1 LCNTEKS
8 GILYI
13 EIRGTAGPTKTLPL
27 WEKDSKMSFTSK
39 QTAFINAAVSYN
51 ENVVAI
57 DFNSVNKTDLTNI
70 AASADLKFPH
80 WLTRVSDYK
89 VGRGLWSIPVNG
101 APAIKAVA
109 DSSVGVEKTPDSIT
123 DKPAEPAKVPVVPAT
138 TVEMTKGTA
147 IDISAVPSKDPMF
160 VPFGNFS
167 DVESIIKSNMFY
179 PVFVTGLSGNGKT
192 FMIEQACAKAKREL
206 FRVNITIET
215 DEDDLLGGFRLV
227 NGETVWFDGPVV
239 EAMRKGAVLL
249 LDEVDLASTKIMC
262 LQPVLEGK
270 GVFLKKINEWV
281 ECAEGFNIVATANT
295 KGKGDD
301 TGNFIGAG
309 VLNEAFL
316 ERFPI
321 TVEQEYPSNAV
332 EKKILNKV
340 FDKLNVSDSEF
351 VDKLV
356 NWADIIRKTYI
367 EGAIDELITTRRLVH
382 ISNAYAIFNMD
393 RMKAIS
399 MCVNRFD
406 DETKSAMVDLYT
418 KVDADAVVE
427 SPDYDGEKPAES
439 GEECPF

>member
-1 LCNTEKS
+1 
-8 GILYI
+8 
-13 EIRGTAGPTKTLPL
+13 
-27 WEKDSKMSFTSK
+27 MSFSK
-39 QTAFINAAVSYN
+39 KQIAFIDAAVKYN
-51 ENVVAI
+51 ETMVAI
-57 DFNSVNKTDLTNI
+57 DLGSVSKIDLQNI
-70 AASADLKFPH
+70 ANFADMKFPH
-80 WLTRVSDYK
+80 FITRVQDYK
-89 VGRGLWSIPVNG
+89 VGRGLWAIPVNG

-109 DSSVGVEKTPDSIT
+109 DSSVGVEKAPDVIT
-123 DKPAEPAKVPVVPAT
+123 DKPTEPVKVPVVPTT

-147 IDISAVPSKDPMF
+147 LGVSAVPSKDPMF

-167 DVESIIKSNMFY
+167 DVESIIKSDMFY

-281 ECAEGFNIVATANT
+281 ECAPGFNIVATANT
-295 KGKGDD
+295 KGKGDE

-321 TVEQEYPSNAV
+321 TVEQDYPSNAV

-418 KVDADAVVE
+418 KVDSDVVVE
-427 SPDYDGEKPAES
+427 SPDYDGEKPAEG
-439 GEECPF
+439 GENCPF

>member
-1 LCNTEKS
+1 
-8 GILYI
+8 
-13 EIRGTAGPTKTLPL
+13 
-27 WEKDSKMSFTSK
+27 MSFTNK
-39 QTAFINAAVSYN
+39 QSAFINAAVSYN

-70 AASADLKFPH
+70 ANSADLKFPH

-89 VGRGLWSIPVNG
+89 VGRGLWKIPVNG
-101 APAIKAVA
+101 SPAIKAVA
-109 DSSVGVEKTPDSIT
+109 DSSVGVEKAPESI
-123 DKPAEPAKVPVVPAT
+123 PVSNIVPAVEDT
-138 TVEMTKGTA
+138 TIAMTKGSTSTTSA
-147 IDISAVPSKDPMF
+147 IPDKDPLF
-160 VPFGNFS
+160 VSHGHFS
-167 DVESIIKSNMFY
+167 DVNSILKSEMFY

-206 FRVNITIET
+206 FRVNITTET

-239 EAMRKGAVLL
+239 EAMKKGAVLL

-281 ECAEGFNIVATANT
+281 KCSPGFNIVATANT

-301 TGNFIGAG
+301 SGNFIGTG

-332 EKKILNKV
+332 EKKILEKV
-340 FDKLNVSDSEF
+340 FDKLGLDDSAF
-351 VDKLV
+351 IDKLV

-382 ISNAYAIFNMD
+382 ISNAYKIFNMD

-418 KVDADAVVE
+418 KVDAEATATPEATDSFATE
-427 SPDYDGEKPAES
+427 LADDPATLS
-439 GEECPF
+439 GEVPW

>member
-1 LCNTEKS
+1 
-8 GILYI
+8 
-13 EIRGTAGPTKTLPL
+13 
-27 WEKDSKMSFTSK
+27 MSFTSK
-39 QTAFINAAVSYN
+39 QSAFINAAVSYN
-51 ENVVAI
+51 ENVVAV

-80 WLTRVSDYK
+80 WLTRVPTYK
-89 VGRGLWSIPVNG
+89 AGRGLWSIPVDG

-109 DSSVGVEKTPDSIT
+109 DSSVGVEKAPDPIASV
-123 DKPAEPAKVPVVPAT
+123 PAVPVTV
-138 TVEMTKGTA
+138 VEMTKGST
-147 IDISAVPSKDPMF
+147 STTENVPAKDDLF

-167 DVESIIKSNMFY
+167 DVHSILKSEMFY
-179 PVFVTGLSGNGKT
+179 PIFVTGLSGNGKT

-239 EAMRKGAVLL
+239 EAMKKGSVLL
-249 LDEVDLASTKIMC
+249 LDEIDLASTKIMC

-281 ECAEGFNIVATANT
+281 ECAPGFNIVATANT

-321 TVEQEYPSNAV
+321 TVEQEYPSNAI
-332 EKKILNKV
+332 EKRILEKV
-340 FDKLNVSDSEF
+340 FDSLGLSDSAFIE
-351 VDKLV
+351 KLV

-382 ISNAYAIFNMD
+382 ISNAYKIFNMD
-393 RMKAIS
+393 RVKSIS

-406 DETKSAMVDLYT
+406 VETKTAMLDLYT
-418 KVDADAVVE
+418 KVDSDVEPAAPESDSVTENADGLT
-427 SPDYDGEKPAES
+427 D
-439 GEECPF
+439 ECPW

>member
-1 LCNTEKS
+1 
-8 GILYI
+8 
-13 EIRGTAGPTKTLPL
+13 
-27 WEKDSKMSFTSK
+27 MSFTSK
-39 QTAFINAAVSYN
+39 QSAFINAAVSYN

-70 AASADLKFPH
+70 ANSADLKFPH
-80 WLTRVSDYK
+80 WLTRVPTYK
-89 VGRGLWSIPVNG
+89 AGRGLWSIPVDG

-109 DSSVGVEKTPDSIT
+109 DSSVGVEKAPDPIASV
-123 DKPAEPAKVPVVPAT
+123 PAVPVPAVPVT
-138 TVEMTKGTA
+138 VVEMTKGST
-147 IDISAVPSKDPMF
+147 STTENVPAKDDLF

-167 DVESIIKSNMFY
+167 DVHSILKSEMFY
-179 PVFVTGLSGNGKT
+179 PIFVTGLSGNGKT

-239 EAMRKGAVLL
+239 EAMKKGSVLL
-249 LDEVDLASTKIMC
+249 LDEIDLASTKIMC

-281 ECAEGFNIVATANT
+281 ECAPGFNIVATANT

-321 TVEQEYPSNAV
+321 TVEQEYPSNAI
-332 EKKILNKV
+332 EKRILEKV
-340 FDKLNVSDSEF
+340 FDSLGLSDSAFIE
-351 VDKLV
+351 KLV

-382 ISNAYAIFNMD
+382 ISNAYKIFNMD
-393 RMKAIS
+393 RVKSIS

-406 DETKSAMVDLYT
+406 VETKTAMLDLYT
-418 KVDADAVVE
+418 KVDSDVEPAAPESDSVTENADGLT
-427 SPDYDGEKPAES
+427 D
-439 GEECPF
+439 ECPW

>member
-1 LCNTEKS
+1 
-8 GILYI
+8 
-13 EIRGTAGPTKTLPL
+13 
-27 WEKDSKMSFTSK
+27 MSFTSK
-39 QTAFINAAVSYN
+39 QSAFINAAVSYN

-70 AASADLKFPH
+70 ANSADLKFPH
-80 WLTRVSDYK
+80 WLTRISDYK

-109 DSSVGVEKTPDSIT
+109 DSSVGVEKAPDST
-123 DKPAEPAKVPVVPAT
+123 PVSNIVPAVEDT
-138 TVEMTKGTA
+138 TIAMTKGSTSTTSA
-147 IDISAVPSKDPMF
+147 IPDKDPLF
-160 VPFGNFS
+160 VSHGHFS
-167 DVESIIKSNMFY
+167 DVNSILKSEMFY

-206 FRVNITIET
+206 FRVNITTET

-239 EAMRKGAVLL
+239 EAMKKGAVLL

-281 ECAEGFNIVATANT
+281 KCSPGFNIVATANT

-301 TGNFIGAG
+301 SGNFIGTG

-332 EKKILNKV
+332 EKKILEKV
-340 FDKLNVSDSEF
+340 FDKLGLDDSAF
-351 VDKLV
+351 IDKLV

-382 ISNAYAIFNMD
+382 ISNAYKIFNMD

-418 KVDADAVVE
+418 KVDAEAVATPE
-427 SPDYDGEKPAES
+427 ATDSFATELADDSATLS
-439 GEECPF
+439 GEVPW

>member
-1 LCNTEKS
+1 
-8 GILYI
+8 
-13 EIRGTAGPTKTLPL
+13 
-27 WEKDSKMSFTSK
+27 MSS
-39 QTAFINAAVSYN
+39 NAAKREAFVDAAIKYN
-51 ENVVAI
+51 ESVVAI
-57 DFNSVNKTDLTNI
+57 DLDSVTKIDLHNI
-70 AASADLKFPH
+70 AESAGLKFPH
-80 WLTRVSDYK
+80 WITRVSDYK
-89 VGRGLWSIPVNG
+89 VGRGLWSIPLTNG
-101 APAIKAVA
+101 VAKA
-109 DSSVGVEKTPDSIT
+109 TPSPKKKAKKVKAT
-123 DKPAEPAKVPVVPAT
+123 PVAEPAVVTVPSDVPSVPVT
-138 TVEMTKGTA
+138 EIEMTKGSTSTA
-147 IDISAVPSKDPMF
+147 SAVPTKDPLF
-160 VPFGNFS
+160 VAHGHFS
-167 DVESIIKSNMFY
+167 DINSILKSEMFY

-192 FMIEQACAKAKREL
+192 FMVEQACAKAKREL
-206 FRVNITIET
+206 FRVNITTET

-281 ECAEGFNIVATANT
+281 ACEPGFNIVATANT

-301 TGNFIGAG
+301 TGNFIGTG

-332 EKKILNKV
+332 EKKILEKV
-340 FDKLNVSDSEF
+340 FDKLGLDDSVFIE
-351 VDKLV
+351 KLV

-382 ISNAYAIFNMD
+382 ISNAYAIFGMD
-393 RMKAIS
+393 RMKSIS

-406 DETKSAMVDLYT
+406 EETKSAMIDLYT
-418 KVDADAVVE
+418 KVDAETAAPSETPAEPEGVE
-427 SPDYDGEKPAES
+427 SDEGLSDEVPW
-439 GEECPF
+439 

>member
-1 LCNTEKS
+1 
-8 GILYI
+8 
-13 EIRGTAGPTKTLPL
+13 
-27 WEKDSKMSFTSK
+27 MSFSK
-39 QTAFINAAVSYN
+39 KQIAFIDAAVKYN
-51 ENVVAI
+51 ETMVAI
-57 DFNSVNKTDLTNI
+57 DLGSVNKIDLQNI
-70 AASADLKFPH
+70 ANFADMKFPH
-80 WLTRVSDYK
+80 FITRVQDYK
-89 VGRGLWSIPVNG
+89 VGRGLWAIPVNG

-109 DSSVGVEKTPDSIT
+109 DSSVGVEKAPDSIT
-123 DKPAEPAKVPVVPAT
+123 EKPVPAVPVTV
-138 TVEMTKGTA
+138 VEMTKGSTSTTENIPA
-147 IDISAVPSKDPMF
+147 KDDLF

-167 DVESIIKSNMFY
+167 DVHSILKSKMFY
-179 PVFVTGLSGNGKT
+179 PIFVTGLSGNGKT

-239 EAMRKGAVLL
+239 EAMKKGSVLL
-249 LDEVDLASTKIMC
+249 LDEIDLASTKIMC

-281 ECAEGFNIVATANT
+281 ECADGFNIVATANT

-321 TVEQEYPSNAV
+321 TVEQEYPTNAV
-332 EKKILNKV
+332 EKKILEKV
-340 FDKLNVSDSEF
+340 FDNLGLSDSAFIE
-351 VDKLV
+351 KLV
-356 NWADIIRKTYI
+356 NWADIIRKTYV

-382 ISNAYAIFNMD
+382 ISNAYKIFNMD
-393 RMKAIS
+393 RVKSIS

-406 DETKSAMVDLYT
+406 VETKTAMLDLYT
-418 KVDADAVVE
+418 KVDSDVEPTAPESDSVTENADGL
-427 SPDYDGEKPAES
+427 SD
-439 GEECPF
+439 ECPW

>member
-1 LCNTEKS
+1 
-8 GILYI
+8 
-13 EIRGTAGPTKTLPL
+13 
-27 WEKDSKMSFTSK
+27 M
-39 QTAFINAAVSYN
+39 
-51 ENVVAI
+51 
-57 DFNSVNKTDLTNI
+57 
-70 AASADLKFPH
+70 
-80 WLTRVSDYK
+80 
-89 VGRGLWSIPVNG
+89 
-101 APAIKAVA
+101 A
-109 DSSVGVEKTPDSIT
+109 DSSVGVDKAPEVIAKTV
-123 DKPAEPAKVPVVPAT
+123 PAVPVT
-138 TVEMTKGTA
+138 EIEMTKGSTSTVTN
-147 IDISAVPSKDPMF
+147 IPSKDPLF

-167 DVESIIKSNMFY
+167 DVESIIKSEMFY
-179 PVFVTGLSGNGKT
+179 PIFVTGLSGNGKT
-192 FMIEQACAKAKREL
+192 LMIEQACAKAKREL

-239 EAMRKGAVLL
+239 EAMRKGSVLL
-249 LDEVDLASTKIMC
+249 LDEVDLASTKIMA

-281 ECAEGFNIVATANT
+281 ECAPGFNIIATANT

-321 TVEQEYPSNAV
+321 TVEQDYPSNAV

-340 FDKLNVSDSEF
+340 FDALNVTDEEF

-382 ISNAYAIFNMD
+382 ISTAYKIFNMD
-393 RMKAIS
+393 RVKAIS

-406 DETKSAMVDLYT
+406 DETKNAMLDLYT
-418 KVDADAVVE
+418 KVDADATAVADEADADTSDSTVTE
-427 SPDYDGEKPAES
+427 GV
-439 GEECPF
+439 GNECPF

>member
-1 LCNTEKS
+1 MGE
-8 GILYI
+8 
-13 EIRGTAGPTKTLPL
+13 RF
-27 WEKDSKMSFTSK
+27 KMSFTSK
-39 QTAFINAAVSYN
+39 QSAFINAAVSYN

-70 AASADLKFPH
+70 ANSADLKFPH
-80 WLTRVSDYK
+80 WLTRISDYK

-109 DSSVGVEKTPDSIT
+109 DSSVGVEKAPDPIASV
-123 DKPAEPAKVPVVPAT
+123 PAVPVTV
-138 TVEMTKGTA
+138 VEMTKGST
-147 IDISAVPSKDPMF
+147 STTENVPAKDDLF

-167 DVESIIKSNMFY
+167 DVHSILKSKMFY
-179 PVFVTGLSGNGKT
+179 PIFVTGLSGNGKT

-239 EAMRKGAVLL
+239 EAMKKGSVLL
-249 LDEVDLASTKIMC
+249 LDEIDLASTKIMC

-281 ECAEGFNIVATANT
+281 ECADGFNIVATANT

-321 TVEQEYPSNAV
+321 TVEQEYPTNAV
-332 EKKILNKV
+332 EKKILEKV
-340 FDKLNVSDSEF
+340 FDNLGLSDSAFIE
-351 VDKLV
+351 KLV

-382 ISNAYAIFNMD
+382 ISNAYKIFNMD
-393 RMKAIS
+393 RVKSIS

-406 DETKSAMVDLYT
+406 VETKTAMLDLYT
-418 KVDADAVVE
+418 KVDSDVEPAAPESDSVTENAD
-427 SPDYDGEKPAES
+427 GLTN
-439 GEECPF
+439 ECPW

>member
-1 LCNTEKS
+1 
-8 GILYI
+8 
-13 EIRGTAGPTKTLPL
+13 
-27 WEKDSKMSFTSK
+27 MSFTNK
-39 QTAFINAAVSYN
+39 QSAFINAAVSYN

-70 AASADLKFPH
+70 ANSADLKFPH
-80 WLTRVSDYK
+80 WLTRISDYK

-109 DSSVGVEKTPDSIT
+109 DSSVGVEKAPDSIT
-123 DKPAEPAKVPVVPAT
+123 EKPVPAVPVTV
-138 TVEMTKGTA
+138 VEMTKGSTSTTENIPA
-147 IDISAVPSKDPMF
+147 KDNLF

-167 DVESIIKSNMFY
+167 DVHSILKSKMFY
-179 PVFVTGLSGNGKT
+179 PIFVTGLSGNGKT

-239 EAMRKGAVLL
+239 EAMKKGSVLL
-249 LDEVDLASTKIMC
+249 LDEIDLASTKIMC

-281 ECAEGFNIVATANT
+281 ECADGFNIVATANT

-321 TVEQEYPSNAV
+321 TVEQEYPTNAV
-332 EKKILNKV
+332 EKKILEKV
-340 FDKLNVSDSEF
+340 FDNLGLSDSAFIE
-351 VDKLV
+351 KLV

-382 ISNAYAIFNMD
+382 ISNAYKIFNMD
-393 RMKAIS
+393 RVKSIS

-406 DETKSAMVDLYT
+406 VETKTAMLDLYT
-418 KVDADAVVE
+418 KVDSDVEPTAPESDSVTENADGL
-427 SPDYDGEKPAES
+427 SD
-439 GEECPF
+439 ECPW

>member
-1 LCNTEKS
+1 MGERLV
-8 GILYI
+8 
-13 EIRGTAGPTKTLPL
+13 
-27 WEKDSKMSFTSK
+27 MSFTNK
-39 QTAFINAAVSYN
+39 QSAFINAAVSYN

-57 DFNSVNKTDLTNI
+57 DFNSVSKIDLTNI
-70 AASADLKFPH
+70 ANSADLKFPH
-80 WLTRVSDYK
+80 WLTRVPTYK
-89 VGRGLWSIPVNG
+89 AGRGLWSIPVDG

-109 DSSVGVEKTPDSIT
+109 DSSVGVEKAPDSIP
-123 DKPAEPAKVPVVPAT
+123 KSVPAVPVTV
-138 TVEMTKGTA
+138 VEMTKGSTSTTENIPA
-147 IDISAVPSKDPMF
+147 KDDLF

-167 DVESIIKSNMFY
+167 DVHSILKSKMFY
-179 PVFVTGLSGNGKT
+179 PIFVTGLSGNGKT

-239 EAMRKGAVLL
+239 EAMKKGSVLL
-249 LDEVDLASTKIMC
+249 LDEIDLASTKIMC

-281 ECAEGFNIVATANT
+281 ECADGFNIVATANT

-321 TVEQEYPSNAV
+321 TVEQEYPTNAV
-332 EKKILNKV
+332 EKKILEKV
-340 FDKLNVSDSEF
+340 FDNLGLSDSAFIE
-351 VDKLV
+351 KLV
-356 NWADIIRKTYI
+356 NWADIIRKTYV

-382 ISNAYAIFNMD
+382 ISNAYKIFNMD
-393 RMKAIS
+393 RVKSIS

-406 DETKSAMVDLYT
+406 VETKTAMLDLYT
-418 KVDADAVVE
+418 KVDSDVEPTAPESDSVTENADGL
-427 SPDYDGEKPAES
+427 SD
-439 GEECPF
+439 ECPW

>member
-1 LCNTEKS
+1 MSL
-8 GILYI
+8 
-13 EIRGTAGPTKTLPL
+13 TA
-27 WEKDSKMSFTSK
+27 K
-39 QTAFINAAVSYN
+39 QTAFVNAAKSY
-51 ENVVAI
+51 EGVDI
-57 DFNSVNKTDLTNI
+57 NSVNKADLQSI
-70 AASADLKFPH
+70 ADSAGLKFPH
-80 WLTRVSDYK
+80 WITRVPTYK
-89 VGRGLWSIPVNG
+89 VGRGLWSIPVDG
-101 APAIKAVA
+101 ETKV
-109 DSSVGVEKTPDSIT
+109 SEVKVKEKKTP
-123 DKPAEPAKVPVVPAT
+123 KPKPVAEPAVS
-138 TVEMTKGTA
+138 TA
-147 IDISAVPSKDPMF
+147 IEMAKGSSVEISAVPAKDPLF

-167 DVESIIKSNMFY
+167 DVEAIVKSNMFY

-206 FRVNITIET
+206 FRVNVTIET

-295 KGKGDD
+295 KGKGDE

-321 TVEQEYPSNAV
+321 TVEQEYPATAV

-356 NWADIIRKTYI
+356 NWADIIRKTYV

-393 RMKAIS
+393 RMKAIQ

-406 DETKSAMVDLYT
+406 GETMTAMVDLYT
-418 KVDADAVVE
+418 KVDAEAVNTQTNTETETKVE
-427 SPDYDGEKPAES
+427 GA
-439 GEECPF
+439 EECPF

>member
-1 LCNTEKS
+1 
-8 GILYI
+8 
-13 EIRGTAGPTKTLPL
+13 
-27 WEKDSKMSFTSK
+27 MSLNAK
-39 QTAFINAAVSYN
+39 RTAFVNAAKSY
-51 ENVVAI
+51 EGI
-57 DFNSVNKTDLTNI
+57 DINSVNKTELQSI
-70 AASADLKFPH
+70 ADSAGLKFPH
-80 WLTRVSDYK
+80 WITRVSTYK
-89 VGRGLWSIPVNG
+89 VGRGLWSIPVDG
-101 APAIKAVA
+101 ETEVSEVKVK
-109 DSSVGVEKTPDSIT
+109 EKKTP
-123 DKPAEPAKVPVVPAT
+123 KPKPIAEPAVST
-138 TVEMTKGTA
+138 TIEMAKGSSVEV
-147 IDISAVPSKDPMF
+147 SAVPAKDPLF

-167 DVESIIKSNMFY
+167 DVEAIVKSNMFY

-206 FRVNITIET
+206 FRVNVTIET

-281 ECAEGFNIVATANT
+281 ECAEGFNIIATANT
-295 KGKGDD
+295 KGKGDE

-321 TVEQEYPSNAV
+321 TVEQEYPANSV

-340 FDKLNVSDSEF
+340 FDKLNVSDTEF

-356 NWADIIRKTYI
+356 AWADIIRKTYV

-393 RMKAIS
+393 RMKAIQ

-406 DETKSAMVDLYT
+406 GETMTAMVDLYT
-418 KVDADAVVE
+418 KVDAEAVNAETNTETKVE
-427 SPDYDGEKPAES
+427 GE
-439 GEECPF
+439 EECPF

>member
-1 LCNTEKS
+1 
-8 GILYI
+8 
-13 EIRGTAGPTKTLPL
+13 
-27 WEKDSKMSFTSK
+27 MSFTSK
-39 QTAFINAAVSYN
+39 QSAFINAAVSYN

-70 AASADLKFPH
+70 ANSADLKFPH
-80 WLTRVSDYK
+80 WLTRISDYK

-109 DSSVGVEKTPDSIT
+109 DSSVGVEKAPDSIT
-123 DKPAEPAKVPVVPAT
+123 EKPVPAVPVTV
-138 TVEMTKGTA
+138 VEMTKGSTSTTENIPA
-147 IDISAVPSKDPMF
+147 KDSLF

-167 DVESIIKSNMFY
+167 DVHSILKSKMFY
-179 PVFVTGLSGNGKT
+179 PIFVTGLSGNGKT

-239 EAMRKGAVLL
+239 EAMKKGSVLL
-249 LDEVDLASTKIMC
+249 LDEIDLASTKIMC

-281 ECAEGFNIVATANT
+281 ECADGFNIVATANT

-321 TVEQEYPSNAV
+321 TVEQEYPTNAV
-332 EKKILNKV
+332 EKKILEKV
-340 FDKLNVSDSEF
+340 FDNLGLSDSAFIE
-351 VDKLV
+351 KLV

-382 ISNAYAIFNMD
+382 ISNAYKIFNMD
-393 RMKAIS
+393 RVKSIS

-406 DETKSAMVDLYT
+406 VETKTAMLDLYT
-418 KVDADAVVE
+418 KVDSDVEPAAPESDSVTENAD
-427 SPDYDGEKPAES
+427 GLTN
-439 GEECPF
+439 ECPW

>member
-1 LCNTEKS
+1 
-8 GILYI
+8 
-13 EIRGTAGPTKTLPL
+13 
-27 WEKDSKMSFTSK
+27 MSFTNK
-39 QTAFINAAVSYN
+39 QSAFINAAVSYN

-70 AASADLKFPH
+70 ANSADLKFPH
-80 WLTRVSDYK
+80 WLTRISDYK

-109 DSSVGVEKTPDSIT
+109 DSSVGVEKAPDSIT
-123 DKPAEPAKVPVVPAT
+123 EKPVPAVPVTV
-138 TVEMTKGTA
+138 VEMTKGSTSTTENIPA
-147 IDISAVPSKDPMF
+147 KDSLF

-167 DVESIIKSNMFY
+167 DVHSILKSKMFY
-179 PVFVTGLSGNGKT
+179 PIFVTGLSGNGKT

-239 EAMRKGAVLL
+239 EAMKKGSVLL
-249 LDEVDLASTKIMC
+249 LDEIDLASTKIMC

-281 ECAEGFNIVATANT
+281 ECADGFNIVATANT

-321 TVEQEYPSNAV
+321 TVEQEYPTNAV
-332 EKKILNKV
+332 EKKILEKV
-340 FDKLNVSDSEF
+340 FDNLGLSDSAFIE
-351 VDKLV
+351 KLV

-382 ISNAYAIFNMD
+382 ISNAYKIFNMD
-393 RMKAIS
+393 RVKSIS

-406 DETKSAMVDLYT
+406 VETKTAMLDLYT
-418 KVDADAVVE
+418 KVDSDVEPAAPESDSVTENAD
-427 SPDYDGEKPAES
+427 GLTN
-439 GEECPF
+439 ECPW